1 MRTLRLFLTTVAL
14 AALPALAPAQ
24 WVATG
29 EGGLISMGVGCD
41 GNERVITLSLQGSAA
56 FKDGAV
62 EVQWSDGQSH
72 MYAFER
78 EPATM
83 LRYVARGA
91 SNLLP
96 RLRSQ
101 SSVQIGITTAQGEW
115 ITDSIGLTGSSA
127 AIGSLACVAATAA
140 PQISDAEIRQILVR
154 QSISRYSGSC
164 PCPYNRDR
172 AGRSCGRRSAYSRPG
187 GASPLCYPGDVS
199 DAAVAAYR
207 ARMRR

>member
-1 MRTLRLFLTTVAL
+1 MRQLRIFLTTITL
-14 AALPALAPAQ
+14 AVLPALATAQ

-29 EGGLISMGVGCD
+29 DGGLISMGVGCD
-41 GNERVITLSLQGSAA
+41 GNDRVITLSLQGSAA
-56 FKDGAV
+56 FQDGAV

-83 LRYVARGA
+83 LHYVARPA

-101 SSVQIGITTAQGEW
+101 ASVQVGITTAQGEW
-115 ITDSIGLTGSSA
+115 VTDSISLTGSSA
-127 AIGSLACVAATAA
+127 TIGSLPCVAVTAA
-140 PQISDAEIRQILVR
+140 PQISASEIRRILVSR
-154 QSISRYSGSC
+154 SIGSYSGSC

-199 DAAVAAYR
+199 DSAVAAYR
-207 ARMRR
+207 TRMRR